1 MLSMKLKQELE
12 GDSNQNMSENLSLK
26 KFVNDDSDDECS
38 AEKSPIT
45 VKNVG
50 KRIRKKNNLVI

>member
-1 MLSMKLKQELE
+1 
-12 GDSNQNMSENLSLK
+12 MSENLSLK

-38 AEKSPIT
+38 TEKSPIT

-50 KRIRKKNNLVI
+50 KRIRKKSNLVIWFQTILIYI